1 MLAQPTSPNPS
12 LSRRGRIEGQPR
24 HINISSPW
32 QGEVRWG
39 KGLMTQL
46 FNKEEVKDK
55 RRALRKNMPPAEV
68 ILWSKLRG
76 KNVKGYKFRRQYS
89 VGTYIVDFYCA
100 ELKLAIEI
108 DGESHFIEGSED
120 RDRQRQEFIESAGIR
135 FLRFTNTDVY
145 ERLDGVLETIVVR
158 LP

>member
-1 MLAQPTSPNPS
+1 
-12 LSRRGRIEGQPR
+12 
-24 HINISSPW
+24 
-32 QGEVRWG
+32 
-39 KGLMTQL
+39 MTQL
-46 FNKEEVKDK
+46 FNKPEVKDK
-55 RRALRKNMPPAEV
+55 RRALRKNMPQAEV
-68 ILWSKLRG
+68 MLWSKLRG

-108 DGESHFIEGSED
+108 DGESHFIAGSED
-120 RDRQRQEFIESAGIR
+120 HDRKRQAFIESAGIR

-145 ERLDGVLETIVVR
+145 ERLDGVLEAIMDR

>member
-1 MLAQPTSPNPS
+1 
-12 LSRRGRIEGQPR
+12 
-24 HINISSPW
+24 
-32 QGEVRWG
+32 
-39 KGLMTQL
+39 MTIL
-46 FNKEEVKDK
+46 FNKEEAKDK
-55 RRALRKNMPPAEV
+55 RRALRKNMPQAEV
-68 ILWSKLRG
+68 MLWSKLRG

-89 VGTYIVDFYCA
+89 VGSYIVDFYCA

-145 ERLDGVLETIVVR
+145 ERLDGVLETIVMR